1 MRHRRKTRKLGCKTP
16 HRQAMLRNMV
26 TSLFEHGRIVTTLPR
41 AKEVRRIADHMVT
54 LAKDGSLH
62 SRRQALQVI
71 RSRKVVDKLFD
82 HWAKVFESRNGGYI
96 RIVRIGPRRGD
107 AAMMTVVEAVEESLE
122 RAKKSGKKSTQKT
135 VETAG
140 VVPQATDKDLAA
152 EKKEV
157 EVEEVKDS
165 EEGNLEVEKS
175 EEASETAEEEA
186 TKTEVEEEGSA
197 SAVDDSEA
205 EATEDDSSSSE
216 EEKEEEK
223 EESEGAEEASKK
235 EDTTS

>member
-82 HWAKVFESRNGGYI
+82 HWAKVFESRSGGYI

-107 AAMMTVVEAVEESLE
+107 AAMMSVVEAVEESLE
-122 RAKKSGKKSTQKT
+122 KVKKSKKKAKATEPQD
-135 VETAG
+135 
-140 VVPQATDKDLAA
+140 VVPQATDKDLAS
-152 EKKEV
+152 EKETTATKEQINTK
-157 EVEEVKDS
+157 EENKTSQDVEETKS
-165 EEGNLEVEKS
+165 EEGDALNTSEESPS
-175 EEASETAEEEA
+175 EEAS
-186 TKTEVEEEGSA
+186 S
-197 SAVDDSEA
+197 SS
-205 EATEDDSSSSE
+205 DDSSSKT
-216 EEKEEEK
+216 EEKSAEEDSSENKETDPENKK
-223 EESEGAEEASKK
+223 EES
-235 EDTTS
+235 